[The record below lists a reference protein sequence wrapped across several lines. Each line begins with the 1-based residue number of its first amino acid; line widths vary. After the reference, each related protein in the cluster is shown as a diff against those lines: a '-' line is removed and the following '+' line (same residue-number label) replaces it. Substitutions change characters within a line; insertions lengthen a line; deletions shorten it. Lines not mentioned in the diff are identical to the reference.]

1 LDAPRNSTE
10 IHRVALLR
18 VAPSALLTANIT
30 AMAITALEPERLRKW
45 RFRALVGIGIVGAVF
60 LLRFTVFAP
69 EPIPVQTTTVARGI
83 IDSTVTNSKAG
94 TIRARQR
101 SHLSTE
107 IGGRIVE
114 ITHREGDVVAQ
125 GELLLLLNDSTLRA
139 QENQALEAIRAAD
152 AHYQEM
158 CITRDKARREYD
170 RKRKLAAQNIV
181 SEDLLDQLLH
191 VYQAAKAGC
200 DAADA
205 ERQKV
210 RASRAGAAANL
221 DKVSIYAPFAG
232 VIAEVNAEVGE
243 WVTPSPVGI
252 IDLINRESLYISA
265 PMDEIDSGRIE
276 LGLPVRVT
284 VDSRPDETFLGIV
297 TRIAPYVLDIESQNR
312 TVEIEVELDAPDI
325 ASSLLPGT
333 SADVEVILQTLED
346 APRIPTTALF
356 QNNRVLVVE
365 DDVLEER
372 EIETGLR
379 NWDYVEV
386 QSGLE
391 EGEVVVTSL
400 DRVEVEAGQVVEVIQ
415 PDDAS

>member
-1 LDAPRNSTE
+1 MLLAALD
-10 IHRVALLR
+10 
-18 VAPSALLTANIT
+18 
-30 AMAITALEPERLRKW
+30 PERFRKW
-45 RFRALVGIGIVGAVF
+45 RFRALVAVGIVGAVF
-60 LLRFTVFAP
+60 LLEATVLAP
-69 EPIPVQTTTVARGI
+69 EPIPVKTTTVSRGI

-101 SHLSTE
+101 ARLSTE
-107 IGGRIVE
+107 IGGRVVE
-114 ITHREGDVVAQ
+114 ITHREGGVVAQ

-139 QENQALEAIRAAD
+139 QENQALEAIRASD
-152 AHYQEM
+152 AHYKEM
-158 CITRDKARREYD
+158 CIRRDKARREYD

-210 RASRAGAAANL
+210 RASRAGAAADL
-221 DKVSIYAPFAG
+221 DKVSIYAPFPG
-232 VIAEVNAEVGE
+232 VIAEVNVEVGE
-243 WVTPSPVGI
+243 WVTPSPEGI
-252 IDLINRESLYISA
+252 IDLINRESLYVSA

-284 VDSRPDETFLGIV
+284 VDSRPDETFHGKV
-297 TRIAPYVLDIESQNR
+297 TRVAPYVLDIEAQNR
-312 TVEIEVELDAPDI
+312 TVEIEVELDDI
-325 ASSLLPGT
+325 EISSSLLPGT
-333 SADVEVILQTLED
+333 SADVEVILQTLRD

-356 QNNRVLVVE
+356 QDNRVLVVE
-365 DDVLEER
+365 DDVLVER
-372 EIETGLR
+372 EVETGLR
-379 NWDYVEV
+379 NWDYVEIR
-386 QSGLE
+386 SGLE

-400 DRVEVEAGQVVEVIQ
+400 DRAEVEAGQVVEVIQ

>member
-1 LDAPRNSTE
+1 MGLAALD
-10 IHRVALLR
+10 
-18 VAPSALLTANIT
+18 
-30 AMAITALEPERLRKW
+30 PERLRKW
-45 RFRALVGIGIVGAVF
+45 RFRVLVAVGIVGAVF
-60 LLRFTVFAP
+60 LLEATVLAP
-69 EPIPVQTTTVARGI
+69 EPIPVQTTTVNRGI

-101 SHLSTE
+101 AHLSTE
-107 IGGRIVE
+107 IGGRVVE
-114 ITHREGDVVAQ
+114 ITHREGGVVAQ

-139 QENQALEAIRAAD
+139 QENQALEAIRASD

-158 CITRDKARREYD
+158 CITRDKARREYN
-170 RKRKLAAQNIV
+170 RKNQLAAQNIV
-181 SEDLLDQLLH
+181 SEDLLDQLSH
-191 VYQAAKAGC
+191 VYQAAKAAC

-232 VIAEVNAEVGE
+232 VIAEVNVEVGE
-243 WVTPSPVGI
+243 WVTPSPKGI
-252 IDLINRESLYISA
+252 IDLINQESLYVSA

-284 VDSRPDETFLGIV
+284 VDSRPDETYLGKV
-297 TRIAPYVLDIESQNR
+297 TRIAPYVLDIEAQNR
-312 TVEIEVELDAPDI
+312 TVEIEVELDDPEI
-325 ASSLLPGT
+325 SSSLLPGT
-333 SADVEVILQTLED
+333 SADVEVILQTLKD

-356 QNNRVLVVE
+356 QNNRVFVVV

-379 NWDYVEV
+379 NWDFVEV
-386 QSGLE
+386 RSGLE

-400 DRVEVEAGQVVEVIQ
+400 DRAEVEAGQVVEVIQ

>member
-1 LDAPRNSTE
+1 MGLAALD
-10 IHRVALLR
+10 
-18 VAPSALLTANIT
+18 
-30 AMAITALEPERLRKW
+30 PERLRKW
-45 RFRALVGIGIVGAVF
+45 RFRVLVAVGIVGAVF
-60 LLRFTVFAP
+60 LLEATVLAP
-69 EPIPVQTTTVARGI
+69 EPIPVQTTTVNRGI

-101 SHLSTE
+101 AHLSTE
-107 IGGRIVE
+107 IGGRVVE
-114 ITHREGDVVAQ
+114 ITHREGGVVAQ

-139 QENQALEAIRAAD
+139 QENQALEAIRASD

-158 CITRDKARREYD
+158 CITRDKARREYN
-170 RKRKLAAQNIV
+170 RKNQLAAQNIV
-181 SEDLLDQLLH
+181 SEDLLDQLSH
-191 VYQAAKAGC
+191 VYQAAKAAC

-232 VIAEVNAEVGE
+232 VIAEVNVEVGE
-243 WVTPSPVGI
+243 WVTPSPKGI
-252 IDLINRESLYISA
+252 IDLINQESLYVSA

-284 VDSRPDETFLGIV
+284 VDSRPDETYLGKV
-297 TRIAPYVLDIESQNR
+297 TRIAPYVLDIEAQNR
-312 TVEIEVELDAPDI
+312 TVEIEVELDDPEI
-325 ASSLLPGT
+325 SSGLLPGT
-333 SADVEVILQTLED
+333 SADVEVILQTLKD

-356 QNNRVLVVE
+356 QNNRVFVVV

-379 NWDYVEV
+379 NWDFVEV
-386 QSGLE
+386 RSGLE

-400 DRVEVEAGQVVEVIQ
+400 DRAEVEAGQVVEVIQ

>member
-1 LDAPRNSTE
+1 MVLASLD
-10 IHRVALLR
+10 
-18 VAPSALLTANIT
+18 
-30 AMAITALEPERLRKW
+30 PERLRKW
-45 RFRALVGIGIVGAVF
+45 RFRALVVVGIIATVF
-60 LLRFTVFAP
+60 LLKATVLAP
-69 EPIPVQTTTVARGI
+69 EPIPVKTTVVSRGI
-83 IDSTVTNSKAG
+83 IDSTITNSKAG

-101 SHLSTE
+101 AHLSTE
-107 IGGRIVE
+107 IGGRVVE
-114 ITHREGDVVAQ
+114 ITHREGGVVAQ
-125 GELLLLLNDSTLRA
+125 GVLLLLLNDSTLRA
-139 QENQALEAIRAAD
+139 QETQTVEAIRASD

-191 VYQAAKAGC
+191 VYQAARAGC

-210 RASRAGAAANL
+210 RASRAGAAADL
-221 DKVSIYAPFAG
+221 DKVSIYAPFSG
-232 VIAEVNAEVGE
+232 VIAEVNVEVGE
-243 WVTPSPVGI
+243 WVTPSPAGI

-265 PMDEIDSGRIE
+265 PMDGIDSGRIE

-284 VDSRPDETFLGIV
+284 VDSRPDETFLGKV
-297 TRIAPYVLDIESQNR
+297 TRVAPYVLDIEAQNR
-312 TVEIEVELDAPDI
+312 TVEIEVELDDPEI
-325 ASSLLPGT
+325 SSSLLPGT

-356 QNNRVLVVE
+356 QNNKVLVVE

-386 QSGLE
+386 KSGLE

-400 DRVEVEAGQVVEVIQ
+400 DRAEVEAGQLVEVIQ

>member
-1 LDAPRNSTE
+1 MTFMG
-10 IHRVALLR
+10 
-18 VAPSALLTANIT
+18 LTA
-30 AMAITALEPERLRKW
+30 LDPEQLRKW

-158 CITRDKARREYD
+158 CITRDKTRREYD

-210 RASRAGAAANL
+210 RASRAGAAADL

-243 WVTPSPVGI
+243 WVTPSPAGF

-265 PMDEIDSGRIE
+265 PMDEIDSGRIG

-284 VDSRPDETFLGIV
+284 VDSRPDETFLGKV
-297 TRIAPYVLDIESQNR
+297 TRIAPYVLDIEAQNR
-312 TVEIEVELDAPDI
+312 TVEIEVELDDPDI

-356 QNNRVLVVE
+356 HNNRVLVVE
-365 DDVLEER
+365 DDVLVER

-400 DRVEVEAGQVVEVIQ
+400 DRVEVEAGQVVEVTQ
-415 PDDAS
+415 PDDES

>member
-1 LDAPRNSTE
+1 MSFM
-10 IHRVALLR
+10 AL
-18 VAPSALLTANIT
+18 
-30 AMAITALEPERLRKW
+30 MAFDPEQLRKW
-45 RFRALVGIGIVGAVF
+45 RFRALVGIGIVGVVF
-60 LLRFTVFAP
+60 LLEITVFAP
-69 EPIPVQTTTVARGI
+69 EPIPVHTTSVSRGI

-101 SHLSTE
+101 ARLSAE

-114 ITHREGDVVAQ
+114 ITHREGGVVTK

-152 AHYQEM
+152 ARYQEM
-158 CITRDKARREYD
+158 CITRDKARHEYD

-181 SEDLLDQLLH
+181 SEDLLEQLQH
-191 VYQAAKAGC
+191 VYKAAKAAC
-200 DAADA
+200 NAADA

-210 RASRAGAAANL
+210 RASRAGAAADL

-243 WVTPSPVGI
+243 WVTPSPAGI
-252 IDLINRESLYISA
+252 IDLINPESLYISA
-265 PMDEIDSGRIE
+265 PMDEIDSGRIL
-276 LGLPVRVT
+276 LGFPVRVT
-284 VDSRPDETFLGIV
+284 VDSRPDETFLGKV
-297 TRIAPYVLDIESQNR
+297 TRIAPYVLDIEAQNR
-312 TVEIEVELDAPDI
+312 TVEIEVELDDPEI

-333 SADVEVILQTLED
+333 STDVEVILQTLED

-365 DDVLEER
+365 DGVLVER

-379 NWDYVEV
+379 NWDYVEI

>member
-1 LDAPRNSTE
+1 MA
-10 IHRVALLR
+10 
-18 VAPSALLTANIT
+18 LTA
-30 AMAITALEPERLRKW
+30 LDPEQLRKW
-45 RFRALVGIGIVGAVF
+45 RFRALVGIGIVGVVF
-60 LLRFTVFAP
+60 LLRATVFAP

-101 SHLSTE
+101 AHLSTE

-114 ITHREGDVVAQ
+114 IPHREGDVVAQ

-139 QENQALEAIRAAD
+139 QETQAIESIRASD

-158 CITRDKARREYD
+158 CITRDQARREYT
-170 RKRKLAAQNIV
+170 RKRQLAAENIV
-181 SEDLLDQLLH
+181 SEDLLDQLQH
-191 VYQAAKAGC
+191 VYQAAKAAC
-200 DAADA
+200 NASDA

-232 VIAEVNAEVGE
+232 VIAEVDAEVGE
-243 WVTPSPVGI
+243 WVTPSAVGV

-265 PMDEIDSGRIE
+265 PMDEIDSGRIG
-276 LGLPVRVT
+276 LGFPVRVT
-284 VDSRPDETFLGIV
+284 VDSRPGETFLGTV
-297 TRIAPYVLDIESQNR
+297 TRVAPYVLDVEAQNR
-312 TVEIEVELDAPDI
+312 TVEIEVELDDPEI

-346 APRIPTTALF
+346 TPRIPTTALF
-356 QNNRVLVVE
+356 KNDRVFVVE
-365 DDVLEER
+365 DDVLAER
-372 EIETGLR
+372 EVETGLR
-379 NWDYVEV
+379 NWDYVEIV
-386 QSGLE
+386 AGLE

-400 DRVEVEAGQVVEVIQ
+400 DRVEVEAGQIVEVV
-415 PDDAS
+415 PRDDAS

>member
-1 LDAPRNSTE
+1 MVLALD
-10 IHRVALLR
+10 
-18 VAPSALLTANIT
+18 
-30 AMAITALEPERLRKW
+30 PERLRKW
-45 RFRALVGIGIVGAVF
+45 RFRALVVAAIVAAVF
-60 LLRFTVFAP
+60 LLKVTVLAP
-69 EPIPVQTTTVARGI
+69 EPIPVKTATVERGI

-101 SHLSTE
+101 AHLSTE
-107 IGGRIVE
+107 IGGRVVE
-114 ITHREGDVVAQ
+114 ITHREGDVVAE

-139 QENQALEAIRAAD
+139 QENQALEAIRASD

-158 CITRDKARREYD
+158 CITKDKARREYD

-181 SEDLLDQLLH
+181 SEDALDQLLH
-191 VYQAAKAGC
+191 VYQAAKAAC

-210 RASRAGAAANL
+210 RASRAGAAADL
-221 DKVSIYAPFAG
+221 DKVSIYAPFGG
-232 VIAEVNAEVGE
+232 VIAEVNVEVGE
-243 WVTPSPVGI
+243 WVTPSPEGI
-252 IDLINRESLYISA
+252 VDLINPESLYVSA

-276 LGLPVRVT
+276 LGMPVRVT
-284 VDSRPDETFLGIV
+284 VDSRPDETFLGKV
-297 TRIAPYVLDIESQNR
+297 TRVAPYVLDIEAQNR
-312 TVEIEVELDAPDI
+312 TVEIEVELDDPEI
-325 ASSLLPGT
+325 SISLLPGT
-333 SADVEVILQTLED
+333 SADVEVILKTLED

-365 DDVLEER
+365 DDVLVER

-379 NWDYVEV
+379 NWDFVEV
-386 QSGLE
+386 RSGLA

-415 PDDAS
+415 SDDVS

>member
-1 LDAPRNSTE
+1 MVLASLD
-10 IHRVALLR
+10 
-18 VAPSALLTANIT
+18 
-30 AMAITALEPERLRKW
+30 PERLRKW
-45 RFRALVGIGIVGAVF
+45 RFRVLVVVGIAAAIF
-60 LLRFTVFAP
+60 LLKATVLAP
-69 EPIPVQTTTVARGI
+69 EPIPVKTTVVSRGI

-101 SHLSTE
+101 ARLSTE
-107 IGGRIVE
+107 IGGRVVE

-139 QENQALEAIRAAD
+139 QETQALEAIRASD
-152 AHYQEM
+152 AHYQET
-158 CITRDKARREYD
+158 CITKDKARREYD

-191 VYQAAKAGC
+191 VYQAAQAAC

-205 ERQKV
+205 EREKV
-210 RASRAGAAANL
+210 RASRAGVVADL
-221 DKVSIYAPFAG
+221 DKVSIYAPFPG
-232 VIAEVNAEVGE
+232 VIAEVNVEVGE
-243 WVTPSPVGI
+243 WVTPSPEGI
-252 IDLINRESLYISA
+252 IDLINQESLYVSA

-276 LGLPVRVT
+276 PGLPVRVT
-284 VDSRPDETFLGIV
+284 VDSRPGETFLGKV
-297 TRIAPYVLDIESQNR
+297 TRIAPYVLDIEAQNR
-312 TVEIEVELDAPDI
+312 TVEIEVELDDLEI
-325 ASSLLPGT
+325 SSSLLPGT
-333 SADVEVILQTLED
+333 SADVEVILKTLED

-365 DDVLEER
+365 DDVLIER

-386 QSGLE
+386 KSGLD

-400 DRVEVEAGQVVEVIQ
+400 DRVEVEAGQVVEVIP
-415 PDDAS
+415 PDAAS

>member
-1 LDAPRNSTE
+1 M
-10 IHRVALLR
+10 
-18 VAPSALLTANIT
+18 
-30 AMAITALEPERLRKW
+30 AMTALDPERLRKW
-45 RFRALVGIGIVGAVF
+45 RFRALVVIGIIGAVF
-60 LLRFTVFAP
+60 LLDATVLAP
-69 EPIPVQTTTVARGI
+69 EPIPVKTTVVSRGI

-101 SHLSTE
+101 AHLSTE
-107 IGGRIVE
+107 IGGRVVE
-114 ITHREGDVVAQ
+114 ITHREGGVVAQ

-139 QENQALEAIRAAD
+139 QENQALEAIRASD
-152 AHYQEM
+152 AHYKEM

-210 RASRAGAAANL
+210 RASRAGAAADL

-232 VIAEVNAEVGE
+232 VIAEVNVEVGE
-243 WVTPSPVGI
+243 WVTPSPEGI

-284 VDSRPDETFLGIV
+284 VDSKPDETFLGKV
-297 TRIAPYVLDIESQNR
+297 TRIAPYVLDIEAQNR
-312 TVEIEVELDAPDI
+312 TVEIEVELDDPEI

-365 DDVLEER
+365 DDVLVER
-372 EIETGLR
+372 EIEIGLR
-379 NWDYVEV
+379 NWDYVEI

-400 DRVEVEAGQVVEVIQ
+400 DRAEVEAGQVVEVIQ

>member
-1 LDAPRNSTE
+1 
-10 IHRVALLR
+10 
-18 VAPSALLTANIT
+18 
-30 AMAITALEPERLRKW
+30 MTALEPERLRKW
-45 RFRALVGIGIVGAVF
+45 RLRALVGIGIVGAVF
-60 LLRFTVFAP
+60 LLRITVFAP
-69 EPIPVQTTTVARGI
+69 EPIPVRTTRVTRGT

-101 SHLSTE
+101 AHLSTE

-114 ITHREGDVVAQ
+114 ITHREGDVVTQ
-125 GELLLLLNDSTLRA
+125 GELLVLLNDSTLRA

-158 CITRDKARREYD
+158 CITRDKARREYN
-170 RKRKLAAQNIV
+170 RKRQLAAQNIV
-181 SEDLLDQLLH
+181 SEDLLDQLQH
-191 VYQAAKAGC
+191 VYQAASAGC

-205 ERQKV
+205 QRQEV

-232 VIAEVNAEVGE
+232 VIAEVDAEVGE
-243 WVTPSPVGI
+243 WVTPSAAGI

-265 PMDEIDSGRIE
+265 PMDEIDSGRID

-284 VDSRPDETFLGIV
+284 VDSRPDETFLGKV
-297 TRIAPYVLDIESQNR
+297 TRIAPYVLDIEAQNR
-312 TVEIEVELDAPDI
+312 TVEIEVELDDPEI
-325 ASSLLPGT
+325 SSSLLPGT

-346 APRIPTTALF
+346 APRIPTSALF
-356 QNNRVLVVE
+356 QNNQVLVVE
-365 DDVLEER
+365 DGELVER

-379 NWDYVEV
+379 NWDYVEIV
-386 QSGLE
+386 AGLN

-400 DRVEVEAGQVVEVIQ
+400 DRAEVEAGQTVEVIQ
-415 PDDAS
+415 NDDEP

>member
-1 LDAPRNSTE
+1 
-10 IHRVALLR
+10 
-18 VAPSALLTANIT
+18 
-30 AMAITALEPERLRKW
+30 MTALEPERLRKW
-45 RFRALVGIGIVGAVF
+45 RFRALVGVGIVGAVL
-60 LLRFTVFAP
+60 LLRITVFAP
-69 EPIPVQTTTVARGI
+69 EPIPVRTTSVTRGT

-101 SHLSTE
+101 AHLSTE

-114 ITHREGDVVAQ
+114 ITHREGDVVTQ
-125 GELLLLLNDSTLRA
+125 GELLVLLNDSTLRA

-158 CITRDKARREYD
+158 CITRDKARREYN
-170 RKRKLAAQNIV
+170 RKRQLAAQNIV
-181 SEDLLDQLLH
+181 SEDLLDQLQH
-191 VYQAAKAGC
+191 VYQAASAGC

-205 ERQKV
+205 QRQEV

-232 VIAEVNAEVGE
+232 VIAEVDAEVGE
-243 WVTPSPVGI
+243 WVTPSAAGI

-265 PMDEIDSGRIE
+265 PMDEIDSGRID

-284 VDSRPDETFLGIV
+284 VDSRPDETFLGKV
-297 TRIAPYVLDIESQNR
+297 TRIAPYVLDIEAQNR
-312 TVEIEVELDAPDI
+312 TVEIEVELDDPEI
-325 ASSLLPGT
+325 SSSLLPGT

-346 APRIPTTALF
+346 APRIPTSALF
-356 QNNRVLVVE
+356 QNNQVLVVE
-365 DDVLEER
+365 NGELVER

-379 NWDYVEV
+379 NWDYVEIV
-386 QSGLE
+386 GGLN

-400 DRVEVEAGQVVEVIQ
+400 DRAEVEAGQTVEVIQ
-415 PDDAS
+415 NDDEP

>member
-1 LDAPRNSTE
+1 MTFMG
-10 IHRVALLR
+10 
-18 VAPSALLTANIT
+18 LTA
-30 AMAITALEPERLRKW
+30 LDPEQLRKW
-45 RFRALVGIGIVGAVF
+45 RFRVLVGLGIVGVAF

-69 EPIPVQTTTVARGI
+69 EPIPVRTTTVTRGT

-158 CITRDKARREYD
+158 CITRDKTRREYN

-191 VYQAAKAGC
+191 VSQAASAGC

-205 ERQKV
+205 ERQQV

-243 WVTPSPVGI
+243 WVTPSAAGI
-252 IDLINRESLYISA
+252 IDLINQESLYISA
-265 PMDEIDSGRIE
+265 PMDEIDSGRVQ
-276 LGLPVRVT
+276 LSLPVRVT
-284 VDSRPDETFLGIV
+284 VDSRPDETFLGKV
-297 TRIAPYVLDIESQNR
+297 TRIAPYVLDIEAQNR
-312 TVEIEVELDAPDI
+312 TVEIEVELDDPEVS
-325 ASSLLPGT
+325 SSLLPGT
-333 SADVEVILQTLED
+333 SADVEVILKTLKD

-379 NWDYVEV
+379 NWDFVEV
-386 QSGLE
+386 QAGLE

-400 DRVEVEAGQVVEVIQ
+400 DRVEVEDGQVVEVIQ

>member
-1 LDAPRNSTE
+1 MALALD
-10 IHRVALLR
+10 
-18 VAPSALLTANIT
+18 
-30 AMAITALEPERLRKW
+30 PERLRKW
-45 RFRALVGIGIVGAVF
+45 RFRALVVIGIIAAVF
-60 LLRFTVFAP
+60 LLKATVLAP
-69 EPIPVQTTTVARGI
+69 EPIPVKTTVVSRGI

-101 SHLSTE
+101 AHLSTE
-107 IGGRIVE
+107 IGGRVVE
-114 ITHREGDVVAQ
+114 ITHREGGVVAQ

-139 QENQALEAIRAAD
+139 QENQALEAIRASD

-158 CITRDKARREYD
+158 CITRDKARREYN

-232 VIAEVNAEVGE
+232 VIAEVNVEVGE
-243 WVTPSPVGI
+243 WVTPSSAGI
-252 IDLINRESLYISA
+252 IDLINQESLYVSA

-276 LGLPVRVT
+276 LGLLVRVT
-284 VDSRPDETFLGIV
+284 VDSRPDETFLGKV
-297 TRIAPYVLDIESQNR
+297 TRIAPYVLDIEAQNR
-312 TVEIEVELDAPDI
+312 TVEIEVELDDPEI
-325 ASSLLPGT
+325 SSSLLPGT

-356 QNNRVLVVE
+356 QNNLVLVVK
-365 DDVLEER
+365 DDVLFER
-372 EIETGLR
+372 EVETGLR
-379 NWDYVEV
+379 NWDYVEI

>member
-1 LDAPRNSTE
+1 MVLASLD
-10 IHRVALLR
+10 
-18 VAPSALLTANIT
+18 
-30 AMAITALEPERLRKW
+30 PERLRKW
-45 RFRALVGIGIVGAVF
+45 RFRALVVVGIIAAVF
-60 LLRFTVFAP
+60 LLKATVLAP
-69 EPIPVQTTTVARGI
+69 EPIPVKTTVVSRGI

-101 SHLSTE
+101 ARLSTE
-107 IGGRIVE
+107 IGGRVVE
-114 ITHREGDVVAQ
+114 ITHREGGVVAE

-139 QENQALEAIRAAD
+139 QENQALEAIRASD

-158 CITRDKARREYD
+158 CITKDKARREYH

-191 VYQAAKAGC
+191 VYQAAKAAC

-210 RASRAGAAANL
+210 RASRAGAAADL
-221 DKVSIYAPFAG
+221 DKVSIYAPFSG
-232 VIAEVNAEVGE
+232 VIAEVNVEVGE
-243 WVTPSPVGI
+243 WVTPSPEGI
-252 IDLINRESLYISA
+252 IDLINPESLYVSA

-276 LGLPVRVT
+276 PGLPVRVT
-284 VDSRPDETFLGIV
+284 VDSRPGETFLGKV
-297 TRIAPYVLDIESQNR
+297 TRIAPYVLDIEAQNR
-312 TVEIEVELDAPDI
+312 TVEIEVELDDLEI

-346 APRIPTTALF
+346 ALRIPTTALF

-365 DDVLEER
+365 DDVLVER

>member
-1 LDAPRNSTE
+1 
-10 IHRVALLR
+10 
-18 VAPSALLTANIT
+18 
-30 AMAITALEPERLRKW
+30 MAHTALESDQFRKW
-45 RFRALVGIGIVGAVF
+45 RFRAFVAIGIVGVGF
-60 LLRFTVFAP
+60 LLQITVFAP
-69 EPIPVQTTTVARGI
+69 EPIPVRTTLVARGT

-101 SHLSTE
+101 AHLSTE

-158 CITRDKARREYD
+158 CITREKARREYD
-170 RKRKLAAQNIV
+170 RKRQLAAQNIV
-181 SEDLLDQLLH
+181 SEDLLDQLQH
-191 VYQAAKAGC
+191 VYQAASAGC

-205 ERQKV
+205 ERQRV

-232 VIAEVNAEVGE
+232 VIAEVDAEVGE
-243 WVTPSPVGI
+243 WVTPSAAGI
-252 IDLINRESLYISA
+252 VDLINRESLYISA

-276 LGLPVRVT
+276 LGLAVRVT
-284 VDSRPDETFLGIV
+284 VDSRPDETFLGKV
-297 TRIAPYVLDIESQNR
+297 TRIAPYVLDIEAQNR
-312 TVEIEVELDAPDI
+312 TVEIEVELDDPEI
-325 ASSLLPGT
+325 SISLLPGT
-333 SADVEVILQTLED
+333 SADVEVILQTLEN
-346 APRIPTTALF
+346 APRIPTSALF
-356 QNNRVLVVE
+356 QNDRVLVVE
-365 DDVLEER
+365 DDELAER

-379 NWDYVEV
+379 NWDYVEIV
-386 QSGLE
+386 SGLE

-400 DRVEVEAGQVVEVIQ
+400 DRAEVEDGQIVEVIQ
-415 PDDAS
+415 NDDEP